1 MIELMT
7 VDKNYNGAGGGFA
20 ALNHIDL
27 EIPAGLRYGSN

>member
-1 MIELMT
+1 MIELRT
-7 VDKNYNGAGGGFA
+7 VDKTNNAAAGGFA